1 MAELYRTMEA
11 VRLSGIQSANPK
23 NAHYIFMMAVKKLGF
38 APADEK
44 TREGKGGKP
53 EKFWTM
59 EQIKSV
65 KKLRETSKKKK
76 SPVADYTLVES
87 TQVESTEDN
96 KFDASGG
103 KHEDGK
109 KIIATDRGD
118 KKDIAEQNNHA
129 QNTTSQTI
137 RQCLNNLPAELLS
150 QPRFFALYG
159 KQKKDTPKGWSNPD
173 NQRLFSELDSN
184 CLLGFDTCGHDR
196 ATDYL
201 LIDFDHALDDKGEFV
216 SDKAKDWYNTI
227 KSKFGDCYCELSISG
242 HGLHFIGKPTIGKFN
257 AIANGKNGVLIFDK
271 DNDVKIEL
279 FYKTKA
285 RYCLLTGNCYEC
297 DAQAPIPQGAIVDEV
312 FQELLDAIA
321 KQNHVEETPKKERAE
336 KATRNAEPLYTSSDS
351 TEYDSWRVNQ
361 MVAKIPVA
369 DLSGT
374 EWFSCIT
381 ALKTLGYSYA
391 EVDRLNQGGKHYD
404 ESENRQR
411 WDSAHVWSKDDAIGT
426 LSNLATTYGY
436 DAHEAYYEY
445 CQLHPEFQT
454 KVIRKP
460 KYNEDGELM
469 TTDNRVRTRDKIKS
483 CPVDL
488 TVPDGFLFDYG
499 GITYVVP
506 PKKEGGDPK
515 YICASRTP
523 IVPTKKYREPTKG
536 TVEYEFAIL
545 TDGKWSTTEIE
556 GRILADQRAFASVL
570 NNHGALIKD
579 AKLLCSFITDII
591 AFNHDLPRIK
601 SYDRTGWIDDTF
613 TSFAYPN
620 KGEYI
625 IRRGDL
631 EFDAALATRGN
642 ADQWRQK
649 FIEVTHKGGAVA
661 SLYIGTA
668 LAAVLVKPLCAAN
681 PQTHLLGKSGC
692 GKTALQKFTASIYGN
707 PRELIRTFSS
717 TNKNRQL
724 IAAAFCDLPT
734 FLDELETRQGKRAE
748 DELSTDIY
756 NFTDGKGN
764 QANTRNGDARKAF
777 KFSGSRLTTGERPVL
792 KQNDL
797 CGAYKR
803 IIQLDIHGNFF
814 DDEFA
819 SDLHFFSE
827 SNFGHFGYQWIQFA
841 TAHMAEIQAK
851 YRHFIK
857 SDPTTKQYNPTHL
870 KSLAIS
876 LVAFEFFKV
885 MLGVTD
891 TFDSVSLIRDR
902 RWLLEKQLPTN
913 AEIDDTARAEESLT
927 SFVASHEKYFI
938 HNQKDTNGDEITF
951 TFASETYGK
960 IFDTGEVAFFPTA
973 LKKILE
979 DELKFASADKLIAA
993 WLEQRKL
1000 VTNDGRKDHV
1010 IKIAKKTYKVIHF
1023 RANVISTDTD
1033 SAETMHY
1040 QELGVMEA

>member
-23 NAHYIFMMAVKKLGF
+23 NAHYLFMTAIKKLGF
-38 APADEK
+38 APAEEK

-59 EQIKSV
+59 EQIESV
-65 KKLRETSKKKK
+65 KKLRETYSRK
-76 SPVADYTLVES
+76 
-87 TQVESTEDN
+87 
-96 KFDASGG
+96 ASSE

-109 KIIATDRGD
+109 KIIATDGE
-118 KKDIAEQNNHA
+118 KISEQISHS
-129 QNTTSQTI
+129 QETTSHTI
-137 RQCLNNLPAELLS
+137 GQRLNNLPAELLS

-196 ATDYL
+196 ADDYL
-201 LIDFDHALDDKGEFV
+201 LIDFDHVLDDNGEFV
-216 SDKAKDWYNTI
+216 SEKTKDWYNNI
-227 KSKFGDCYCELSISG
+227 KSKFGDCYCELSISK

-257 AIANGKNGVLIFDK
+257 AIANGRNGVLLFDK
-271 DNDVKIEL
+271 DDDVKVEL

-297 DAQAPIPQGAIVDEV
+297 KAQAPIPQGAIVDEI

-321 KQNHVEETPKKERAE
+321 KQNHVEKTQPKILELTE
-336 KATRNAEPLYTSSDS
+336 KSKRVEEPFYTSADS
-351 TEYDSWRVNQ
+351 TEYDSWRVTK
-361 MVAKIPVA
+361 MLTFIPVA

-374 EWFSCIT
+374 EWLSTIT
-381 ALKTLGYSYA
+381 ALESLGYSYA
-391 EVDRLNQGGKHYD
+391 EVDRLNQGGKHYN
-404 ESENRQR
+404 EQENRQR
-411 WDSAHVWSKDDAIGT
+411 WDSADVWSKDTAIGT
-426 LSNLATTYGY
+426 LSNLAIRYGY
-436 DAHEAYYEY
+436 DPQAAYHEF
-445 CQLHPEFQT
+445 CQLHPDFQT

-460 KYNEDGELM
+460 QFDEDGELM
-469 TTDNRVRTRDKIKS
+469 TTDNRVRTRDKIRT
-483 CPVDL
+483 CPINL
-488 TVPDGFLFDYG
+488 TVPDGFLFGYG
-499 GITYVVP
+499 GIIYISP
-506 PKKEGGDPK
+506 PKKEGGEPK
-515 YICASRTP
+515 YICVSRTP
-523 IVPTKKYREPTKG
+523 IVPTKKFREPTKG

-545 TDGKWSTTEIE
+545 ADGKWSTTEID
-556 GRILADQRAFASVL
+556 GKLLADPKAFATTLSGK
-570 NNHGALIKD
+570 GAIIKD
-579 AKLLCSFITDII
+579 NKLLTSFVADII

-601 SYDRTGWIDDTF
+601 SYDKTGWTDDTF
-613 TSFAYPN
+613 TDFIFPN
-620 KGEYI
+620 KGDYI

-631 EFDAALATRGN
+631 DFDTALATRGN
-642 ADQWRQK
+642 AEEWKKK
-649 FIEVTHKGGAVA
+649 FIEVTHKGGAIA

-668 LAAVLVKPLCAAN
+668 LASVLVKPLGAAN

-707 PRELIRTFSS
+707 PRELIRTFAATS
-717 TNKNRQL
+717 KNRQL

-756 NFTDGKGN
+756 NFCDGRGN
-764 QANTRNGDARKAF
+764 FANTRNGDARKAF

-803 IIQLDIHGNFF
+803 IIQLDIHGNLF

-870 KSLAIS
+870 KSIAIS
-876 LVAFEFFKV
+876 LVAFEFFRV
-885 MLGVTD
+885 MLGITD
-891 TFDSVSLIRDR
+891 NCDTVSLIRDR

-913 AEIDDTARAEESLT
+913 AEIDDTARAEEALT

-979 DELKFASADKLIAA
+979 DELKFSSCDKLIAA
-993 WLEQRKL
+993 WLEQGKL
-1000 VTNDGRKDHV
+1000 VTSSGRKDNT
-1010 IKIAKKTYKVIHF
+1010 IRISKKTYKVIHF
-1023 RANVISTDTD
+1023 RANIISTDTD

-1040 QELGVMEA
+1040 EELGVMEA